1 MTTPSSGPIS
11 MNDVYLET
19 NLTRNMDNFFDVA
32 AVGGGG
38 GGMYHNLLM
47 GPSNN
52 QSFASNIYVPYN
64 AGSNLPL
71 SNWYNYTQNANIL
84 IDWDF
89 NNANT
94 ENDVNVNLGL
104 YDPNSTAYNMFT
116 SFSVSANNGNNNASN
131 YDTMQQANNY
141 GGGVYQVVV
150 DVAAIYVGGGRPPG
164 AGVTSN
170 TTSANDVDGV
180 GAGTSRTAYNIPN
193 FDSFSPLSQV
203 IIAGGSVN
211 GTDIYINKRTNVQV
225 AFN

>member
-116 SFSVSANNGNNNASN
+116 SFSVSANNGNNSTTN

>member
-1 MTTPSSGPIS
+1 

-19 NLTRNMDNFFDVA
+19 NLTQSMDNFFDVA
-32 AVGGGG
+32 NIGGGG
-38 GGMYHNLLM
+38 GGMYHNLNM
-47 GPSNN
+47 GPDNN
-52 QSFASNIYVPYN
+52 QSFATNIWNPFI
-64 AGSNLPL
+64 AGANLPL

-94 ENDVNVNLGL
+94 ENDVQVNLGL

-116 SFSVSANNGNNNASN
+116 SFPVPANNGNNNATN
-131 YDTMQQANNY
+131 YDTMLQANTF
-141 GGGVYQVVV
+141 GGGVYQVAV

-170 TTSANDVDGV
+170 TTSASDVDGV
-180 GAGTSRTAYNIPN
+180 GPGTTRTANNIAN
-193 FDSFSPLSQV
+193 FNSFNPLSQV
-203 IIAGGSVN
+203 IIAGGNVN